1 MNPRAFRNSSLQ
13 VPSVKSRR
21 TIKTL
26 ANTRTGLLLAFM
38 AVMTTMLFA
47 ASFAAA
53 QTETVLHGFNNTTD
67 YGFPTAPLIADAAG
81 NLYGT
86 ASFGGPG
93 AHGGVFELSPPA
105 VSGGSWTESML
116 LTFDDGPDGG
126 APQPGLIMDASG
138 ALYGTTIGGGAGYGV
153 VFQLEPP
160 AVQGGAWTENILHTF
175 SANEGNSPIG
185 GLIFGPG
192 TLYGTTAAGGP
203 GRGGNVF
210 SLTPPA
216 ISGDPWT
223 LTVLHNFQS
232 TTNNAGGCGPNTNV
246 TLGPNGSLFG
256 TTSYCGAN
264 GGGVVFKL
272 SPPANGNTGW
282 QETVLHTFGTPN
294 TLGDGYDPQGGVI
307 VGPGGV
313 LFGTT
318 LSGGSNY
325 GGIAYEL
332 FPPATSGGA
341 WTEQILISF
350 TGGTVGYQAWGNLVL
365 NSKGA
370 LYGVTTAANVYKLT
384 PPAVSGDPWTETVL
398 VTFNGSNGS
407 APVAGVLQYKGALY
421 GTTSTGGPNGFGT
434 VYKVTF

>member
-1 MNPRAFRNSSLQ
+1 
-13 VPSVKSRR
+13 
-21 TIKTL
+21 
-26 ANTRTGLLLAFM
+26 
-38 AVMTTMLFA
+38 MLF
-47 ASFAAA
+47 
-53 QTETVLHGFNNTTD
+53 
-67 YGFPTAPLIADAAG
+67 
-81 NLYGT
+81 
-86 ASFGGPG
+86 
-93 AHGGVFELSPPA
+93 
-105 VSGGSWTESML
+105 
-116 LTFDDGPDGG
+116 TFDDGSDGG
-126 APQPGLIMDASG
+126 APQAGLIMDSSG
-138 ALYGTTIGGGAGYGV
+138 ALYGTTLEGGAGFGV
-153 VFQLEPP
+153 VFQLAPP
-160 AVQGGAWTENILHTF
+160 TVQGGAWTENILHTF
-175 SANEGNSPIG
+175 SATEGNSPIG
-185 GLIFGPG
+185 SLIFGPG

-203 GRGGNVF
+203 GKGGNVF

-223 LTVLHNFQS
+223 LTVLHNFNS
-232 TTNNAGGCGPNTNV
+232 SKTSNAYAGGCGPNTNV
-246 TLGPNGSLFG
+246 TLGPNGSLYG

-294 TLGDGYDPQGGVI
+294 KLGDGNDPRGGVI

-332 FPPATSGGA
+332 FPPATSGGT

-350 TGGTVGYQAWGNLVL
+350 TGGNVGYQAWGSLVL

-384 PPAVSGDPWTETVL
+384 PPVVSGGPWTETVL
-398 VTFNGSNGS
+398 VTFDGANGS
-407 APVAGVLQYKGALY
+407 APVAGVLQFKGALY
-421 GTTSTGGPNGFGT
+421 GTTSTGGPNSFGT
-434 VYKVTF
+434 VYEITF